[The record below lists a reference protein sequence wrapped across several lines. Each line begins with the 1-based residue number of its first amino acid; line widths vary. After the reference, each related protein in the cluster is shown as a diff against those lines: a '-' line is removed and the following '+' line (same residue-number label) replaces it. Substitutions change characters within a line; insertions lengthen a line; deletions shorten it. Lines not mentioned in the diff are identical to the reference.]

1 MKGFGREP
9 TRGDTDVIGARIGAQ
24 LVDTIIAGVIIYL
37 SVVLFGGVGQSP
49 GETAAGGL
57 LGLFVGFAAV
67 LFYFF
72 ILEGIWDGQ
81 TVGKRL
87 LGIKVVKENGDECDI
102 GTSFVRNL
110 LRIID
115 AIFYYLVGF
124 LVMAFTDNRQRIGD
138 LLAGSVVVRE
148 SDMASKS

>member
-9 TRGDTDVIGARIGAQ
+9 ERDDTDVIGARIGAQ
-24 LVDTIIAGVIIYL
+24 LVDTVIAIVIIYL
-37 SVVLFGGVGQSP
+37 SIVIFGGLG
-49 GETAAGGL
+49 GAEGAILGGL
-57 LGLFVGFAAV
+57 LGMFVGFIAV

-72 ILEGIWDGQ
+72 VLEGVWDGQ

-87 LGIKVVKENGDECDI
+87 LGIKVVKEDGSECDI

-115 AIFYYLVGF
+115 GLFYYLVGF
-124 LVMAFTDNRQRIGD
+124 LAMAFTDNRQRIGD

-148 SDMASKS
+148 ADSPA

>member
-1 MKGFGREP
+1 MKGFGRQPE
-9 TRGDTDVIGARIGAQ
+9 RDDTDVIGARIGAQ
-24 LVDTIIAGVIIYL
+24 LVDTVIAIVIIYL
-37 SVVLFGGVGQSP
+37 SIVILGGLG
-49 GETAAGGL
+49 GTDGAILGGL
-57 LGLFVGFAAV
+57 LGMFVGFIAV

-72 ILEGIWDGQ
+72 VLEGVWDGQ

-87 LGIKVVKENGDECDI
+87 LGIKVVKEDGSECDI

-115 AIFYYLVGF
+115 GLFYYLIGF
-124 LVMAFTDNRQRIGD
+124 LAMAFTDNRQRIGD

-148 SDMASKS
+148 ADSPA